1 MAIGTGSSR
10 LYKEGRAQFIK
21 ACEERYSDSKDL
33 EMLRDFLAQQSTPEE
48 ARMAAGNLKTDASK
62 KWGSHK
68 VGDTEIPAVWVD
80 KIMANIGNFVAV
92 GNYAMIGAPESVG
105 LAWFAVKLTLSAIQ
119 SNYDL
124 YTFFGSG
131 LTDISEIMIL
141 IPCVKCRLRRR
152 LSAYFCTVIMT
163 SCMMKETERRQ
174 TRRTGNQVL
183 SWTSFFKI
191 SFPHMLLC

>member
-48 ARMAAGNLKTDASK
+48 ARIAAGNLKTDASK

-141 IPCVKCRLRRR
+141 IPCVKSRYEEGCQLTFVQS
-152 LSAYFCTVIMT
+152 L
-163 SCMMKETERRQ
+163 
-174 TRRTGNQVL
+174 
-183 SWTSFFKI
+183 
-191 SFPHMLLC
+191 